1 MLTADL
7 VDARRKDGE
16 LVLRPLDRDG
26 RVEALAVGAAL
37 LEAARACVGKRREEL
52 DEAWDAAADEAAPKR
67 FKMVAGLR
75 KLVADACDFE
85 AETDLDPAELRRA
98 LFTRA
103 SAARRAHGDSER
115 FDRAGVVADVA
126 SELALSPEIVERAL
140 FADLRSEHVLRAPPA
155 LDAASLV
162 ETWELGQA
170 QAVLLTAV
178 RITCE
183 VSSASPGLVRAF
195 FAKLKF
201 HKLLF
206 SAERIAGDD
215 AHGWRVVI
223 DGPYSMFDAVT
234 KYGLRLAFA
243 YPALRALERWS
254 LVADIKWG
262 KTREPLVFRLGSDA
276 ARAPAERRGADAARE
291 DRDAAVGRRAGAA
304 DAAGGRASR
313 GSAGEPKSRRKKA
326 VSPEAPPADAHEA
339 LHLSDEVRELLD
351 GINGGASGWR
361 ARPATVLLDVPGQG
375 ICIPDLEL
383 RRAGEREPIYV
394 EVLGYWSRDA
404 VFRRVE
410 LAERGLGARVVFA
423 VSSRLRV
430 SAEVLDDSIPS
441 ALYVYKGKMSPRAV
455 ADHATRLASGPR

>member
-16 LVLRPLDRDG
+16 LVLRPLDREG

-37 LEAARACVGKRREEL
+37 LETARAFVGRRREEV

-67 FKMVAGLR
+67 FKTVAGLR

-85 AETDLDPAELRRA
+85 AETDVDPAELRRA

-103 SAARRAHGDSER
+103 SEARRARGEGER
-115 FDRAGVVADVA
+115 FDRQAVVAA
-126 SELALSPEIVERAL
+126 AAAELALAPEVVERAL
-140 FADLRSEHVLRAPPA
+140 FADLRSEHVLRAAPS

-162 ETWELGQA
+162 EAWELGQA

-178 RITCE
+178 RVTCE

-206 SAERIAGDD
+206 TAERLARDD
-215 AHGWRVVI
+215 ANGWRVVI

-243 YPALRALERWS
+243 LPALRALERWS

-262 KTREPLVFRLGSDA
+262 KTRDPLVFRLASEA
-276 ARAPAERRGADAARE
+276 ASPPA
-291 DRDAAVGRRAGAA
+291 GRRAARAA
-304 DAAGGRASR
+304 DAATSSR
-313 GSAGEPKSRRKKA
+313 SSGAGADEPPRKARRKKA
-326 VSPEAPPADAHEA
+326 ASPTVPAADE
-339 LHLSDEVRELLD
+339 LHLSDDVRELLE
-351 GINGGASGWR
+351 GVNAGASGWR

-375 ICIPDLEL
+375 ICVPDLEL
-383 RRAGEREPIYV
+383 RRDGEREPIYV

-430 SAEVLDDSIPS
+430 SAEVLDDSVSS
-441 ALYVYKGKMSPRAV
+441 ALYVYKGKMSARAV
-455 ADHATRLASGPR
+455 ADHATRLASKEA

>member
-7 VDARRKDGE
+7 VDARRRDGE
-16 LVLRPLDRDG
+16 LLLRPLDRDG

-37 LEAARACVGKRREEL
+37 LEAAHACVGKRREEL
-52 DEAWDAAADEAAPKR
+52 DEAWDAAADGAAPKR

-75 KLVADACDFE
+75 KLVADACGFE
-85 AETDLDPAELRRA
+85 AETEVDPIELRRV
-98 LFTRA
+98 LFTHA
-103 SAARRAHGDSER
+103 SEARRAREEGER
-115 FDRAGVVADVA
+115 FDRDAVVADAAKV
-126 SELALSPEIVERAL
+126 LAIPPEVVDRAL
-140 FADLRSEHVLRAPPA
+140 FSDLRSEHVLRAPPA

-162 ETWELGQA
+162 EAWELGQA

-201 HKLLF
+201 NKLLF
-206 SAERIAGDD
+206 SAERIAGDE
-215 AHGWRVVI
+215 AHGWRIVI

-234 KYGLRLAFA
+234 KYGLRLAIAF
-243 YPALRALERWS
+243 PALRVLERWS

-262 KTREPLVFRLGSDA
+262 KAREPLVFRLSSDD
-276 ARAPAERRGADAARE
+276 ARAPAERGGAATPDVSAPDTAPPAAASQTVDAA
-291 DRDAAVGRRAGAA
+291 
-304 DAAGGRASR
+304 
-313 GSAGEPKSRRKKA
+313 KTRRKKSA
-326 VSPEAPPADAHEA
+326 KAAATPIPSPEE
-339 LHLSDEVRELLD
+339 LHLSDDVRELLD
-351 GINGGASGWR
+351 GINRGGSGWR
-361 ARPATVLLDVPGQG
+361 ARPASVLLDVPGQG
-375 ICIPDLEL
+375 VCIPDLEL
-383 RRAGEREPIYV
+383 RRDGERQPIYV

-430 SAEVLDDSIPS
+430 SAEVLDEAIAS

-455 ADHATRLASGPR
+455 ADHATRIAGSKR